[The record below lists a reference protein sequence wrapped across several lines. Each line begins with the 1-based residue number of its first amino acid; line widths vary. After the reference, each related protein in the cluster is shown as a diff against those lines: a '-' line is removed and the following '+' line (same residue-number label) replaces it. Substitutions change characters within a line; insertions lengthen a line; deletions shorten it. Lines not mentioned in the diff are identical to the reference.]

1 MSSRPLSSFS
11 YVTSSDL
18 SRSNRLRKNVI
29 PTHAWVVIALHF
41 LGFTKWTRWSI
52 RRITIELFEKR
63 TSTFSHDRVLL
74 FSIWFSPYLFFFFF
88 FGYSCNVWQTRRE
101 TSVCK
106 LENCGLSKRYE
117 RRECCIDKIHCSP
130 TNNWHIWIRFLL
142 LYYVLRLEAL
152 EIIPIFW
159 QYVFPLS
166 SFACSHA
173 ECCAT
178 FFTVISHRSLLRLLT
193 HTHFKMII

>member
-74 FSIWFSPYLFFFFF
+74 FSIWFSPYLFFLDIRVTCDKQGEKHWFANSRIVDCRNDTRGANVASIKFIVRLQIIDI
-88 FGYSCNVWQTRRE
+88 FGYDFCYYI
-101 TSVCK
+101 TSSV
-106 LENCGLSKRYE
+106 SKRSKLFQFF
-117 RRECCIDKIHCSP
+117 DNMS
-130 TNNWHIWIRFLL
+130 FLS
-142 LYYVLRLEAL
+142 RL
-152 EIIPIFW
+152 
-159 QYVFPLS
+159 
-166 SFACSHA
+166 
-173 ECCAT
+173 
-178 FFTVISHRSLLRLLT
+178 SLAHMLNVAQ
-193 HTHFKMII
+193 HFSL